1 LSVTL
6 AGTLSQLA
14 SLARIRGDAA
24 EEQLLKRAEALVRAR
39 HIESDANLGV
49 ILDDPPAES
58 DPDMLRP
65 LRHMYEAG
73 AWVIFESAIA
83 DLPADLRWL
92 YESGAISLEQLALL
106 HDQRGVTTLADL
118 AAAIDEQTIRSVEGL
133 DETVEQAV
141 AAALPGLRI
150 AIPRIPLGRAVGLV
164 DPILSHLRSLPGI
177 EWALPAGSLRRAQD
191 TVSDIEVVAAA
202 TDPSSALETIPGL
215 PDVDRLL
222 LKSARRVYF
231 VMNRTQIGVRFPEP
245 DNAGSTLLYLTGST
259 GHFNLLRGRASDS
272 GWRLTSEGLQGPH
285 GERRTAASEEEIY
298 AALDLPLIP
307 PEIRN
312 GEDEIAVAGRGALPL
327 LLTEKDIRGDLH
339 MHSVWSDGRDTIETM
354 VRTSRDLGYEYVA
367 ITDHSPSSGL
377 TQTITVQ
384 NVRRQAEEIAQ
395 LRERFPDIA
404 ILHGCEVDILPEGR
418 LDFPD
423 RVLEQFDIVL
433 ASLHHRAGD
442 GPDQLLRRYQAAM
455 RHPLVT
461 LITHPTNRLVPHR
474 PGYDL
479 DYDRLIEDA
488 ALTGTLLE
496 IDGAPAHLDMDGA
509 LARRAI
515 AGGVTVTVDSD
526 CHRADMLA
534 RQMHLG
540 VITARRGWVEARH
553 VLNTR
558 PLADVRAFIAHK
570 RAR

>member
-24 EEQLLKRAEALVRAR
+24 EEQLLKRAEALVCAR
-39 HIESDANLGV
+39 QIESDANLDV

-58 DPDMLRP
+58 DPDLLRP